1 MVAEK
6 QNAPQ
11 PRDATVRRER
21 VLPWYHSPCARKS
34 ATRCPMQGS
43 CLNAARTGMLTLLV
57 GSIWDAG
64 SEGITDLPTR
74 CAVAPPPRSLQAFDK
89 RRLHHNYSSYYTI
102 CFVVCQEYARI
113 FLLLRKKAAPRVR
126 DSRRVSLANIQR
138 VLCSAV
144 VMIFRLP
151 ALKIAGIAPV
161 LCLYSRD
168 KRE

>member
-6 QNAPQ
+6 QKAPQ

-89 RRLHHNYSSYYTI
+89 RRLHHNYSSYYNI
-102 CFVVCQEYARI
+102 CFEVCQEYARI
-113 FLLLRKKAAPRVR
+113 FLLLRKKGCPVCEGQPACVIWYHSEDTLLDGRY
-126 DSRRVSLANIQR
+126 DISLACFKNCR
-138 VLCSAV
+138 NCPG
-144 VMIFRLP
+144 VMPLFAR
-151 ALKIAGIAPV
+151 
-161 LCLYSRD
+161 
-168 KRE
+168 